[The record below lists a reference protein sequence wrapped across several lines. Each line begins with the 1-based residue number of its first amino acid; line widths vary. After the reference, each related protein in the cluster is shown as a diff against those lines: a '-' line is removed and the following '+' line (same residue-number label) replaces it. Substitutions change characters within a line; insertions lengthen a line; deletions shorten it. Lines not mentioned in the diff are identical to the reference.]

1 MRTPIRTTFA
11 FQKEPFGRI
20 TVTPRRNC
28 TRVIIKR
35 RPDNSLAV
43 SVPYGYDFHALDAL
57 LSEHSSQIA
66 NTLQPQEPQIRY
78 HAGWTYS
85 YPEGTAYINISSAL
99 KSRSLSIKAEG
110 LSLHISAAPDVDFS
124 NTATTTAI
132 SNLLKRG
139 AAWVA
144 RQTVIPAAME
154 KARQLGISGISW
166 DIATGDRTLGTCYA
180 SSRRIRLS
188 RILVF
193 LPPELRE
200 FVICHE
206 LAHLTH
212 PDHSREFHALCNS
225 YCRGLEK
232 VLYSAIKNWNWPL
245 FR

>member
-110 LSLHISAAPDVDFS
+110 LKNDEI
-124 NTATTTAI
+124 TK
-132 SNLLKRG
+132 KREEDKVGQGFGG
-139 AAWVA
+139 AGRGGSSHTRV
-144 RQTVIPAAME
+144 
-154 KARQLGISGISW
+154 G
-166 DIATGDRTLGTCYA
+166 GTPGKG
-180 SSRRIRLS
+180 SPGR
-188 RILVF
+188 
-193 LPPELRE
+193 
-200 FVICHE
+200 
-206 LAHLTH
+206 
-212 PDHSREFHALCNS
+212 
-225 YCRGLEK
+225 
-232 VLYSAIKNWNWPL
+232 
-245 FR
+245 